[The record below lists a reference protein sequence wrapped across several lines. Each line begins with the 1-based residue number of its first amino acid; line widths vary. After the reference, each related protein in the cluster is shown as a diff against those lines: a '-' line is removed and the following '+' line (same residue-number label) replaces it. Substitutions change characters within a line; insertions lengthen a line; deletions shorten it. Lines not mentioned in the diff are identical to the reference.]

1 MKQVEADR
9 QRMAPMITDL
19 AVQIT
24 AFQPLDMVQVE
35 VFVAEVERRLAL
47 LCDEGMVL
55 KTFSFFPEKRL
66 EAMREAVARKRE
78 LQKLTTTMDP
88 HGHKWQARDSIALEL
103 HQVIDRFTEARP
115 KVEWYMREAE
125 SIRKSLRAHAVPFDM
140 DLVKGAQHAPLG
152 LAKYG
157 MRMLFTAHSRIL
169 QVGSLSCP
177 SLSCVAPFRC
187 ACQALPTLPHCVH
200 LWCVWYGLC
209 GMVCVVWCVWYGVCG
224 MLCPQAPAADAA
236 AALPTV
242 KELIG
247 DVLKFAFQCHQ
258 VSAHPDSLV
267 SLSLTP
273 TGIGLKQECE
283 DPTGGLS
290 WVECQ
295 VSCVAYVKSHMS
307 PLVCRKSRVSCV
319 KCVMCQVSPLV
330 CHVSSVTS
338 RVSFV
343 VCRVS
348 SVVGRVSCVKSCVW
362 CLVRRVSCVKCK
374 V

>member
-1 MKQVEADR
+1 MYQTLQRSSSNTPLLPKRAKGKSGGTSAPGAPGASPAANSPGSASAAAGEGAGDVAAPVDAQRGVMQELAGKSAFMKQVEADR

-55 KTFSFFPEKRL
+55 KTFSSFPEKRL

-169 QVGSLSCP
+169 Q
-177 SLSCVAPFRC
+177 
-187 ACQALPTLPHCVH
+187 
-200 LWCVWYGLC
+200 
-209 GMVCVVWCVWYGVCG
+209 
-224 MLCPQAPAADAA
+224 APAADAA

-258 VSAHPDSLV
+258 FAGGFDSEANDLFADLHAV
-267 SLSLTP
+267 LSP
-273 TGIGLKQECE
+273 PQEQE
-283 DPTGGLS
+283 EEHD
-290 WVECQ
+290 
-295 VSCVAYVKSHMS
+295 
-307 PLVCRKSRVSCV
+307 
-319 KCVMCQVSPLV
+319 
-330 CHVSSVTS
+330 
-338 RVSFV
+338 
-343 VCRVS
+343 
-348 SVVGRVSCVKSCVW
+348 
-362 CLVRRVSCVKCK
+362 
-374 V
+374 